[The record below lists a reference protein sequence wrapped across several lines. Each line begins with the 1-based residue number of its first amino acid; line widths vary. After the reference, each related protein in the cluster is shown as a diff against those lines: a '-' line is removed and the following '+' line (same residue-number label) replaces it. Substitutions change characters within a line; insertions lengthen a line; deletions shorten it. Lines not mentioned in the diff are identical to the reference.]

1 LSPNVTRLILSIFR
15 DPTVESS
22 PITLKKLPELL
33 AEVLED
39 DLYLCYEALSVILPC
54 IRDFDRGSLQKIL
67 VDSDLILKLLELSS
81 ESTSDT
87 AVRLQCTT
95 LLFDL
100 WYLEPIIVCNPREG
114 VSVKERINEVIL
126 AGLLH

>member
-1 LSPNVTRLILSIFR
+1 MSPNVTRLILSIFR
-15 DPTVESS
+15 DPTVQSS
-22 PITLKKLPELL
+22 PITLKNLPELL
-33 AEVLED
+33 AEVLAD

-87 AVRLQCTT
+87 AVRL
-95 LLFDL
+95 
-100 WYLEPIIVCNPREG
+100 
-114 VSVKERINEVIL
+114 
-126 AGLLH
+126 